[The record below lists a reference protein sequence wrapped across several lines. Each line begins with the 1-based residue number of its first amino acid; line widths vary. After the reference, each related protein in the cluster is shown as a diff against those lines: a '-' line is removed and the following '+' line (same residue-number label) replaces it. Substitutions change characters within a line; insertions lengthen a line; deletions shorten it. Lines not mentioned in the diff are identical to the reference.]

1 MLGLIL
7 IGLILLCIILGQ
19 PLYVIVGLIS
29 GYCFKFFG
37 EEEIRNIVSDIFYAG
52 DKEILLAIPLF
63 VLAGNLMTQ
72 GSISKRLI
80 KLASA
85 LTAPIPSGMAIAAV
99 LSCAV
104 FAAISGSSPVTL
116 IAVGTILYPA
126 LREKNYSKKL
136 SVGMLSA
143 GGTLGIIIPPSIPM
157 IIFAIMAGVFVIET
171 LSVAIQVISYKTR
184 GKRVFLMAPIHHHYE
199 LKGWPEPKIIVR
211 FWIVTLVLIL
221 IALAT
226 LKLR

>member
-7 IGLILLCIILGQ
+7 VGLILLCIILGQ

-80 KLASA
+80 RLASA

-99 LSCAV
+99 LSCAI

-116 IAVGTILYPA
+116 FAVGTILYPA

-143 GGTLGIIIPPSIPM
+143 GETLGIIIPPSIPM
-157 IIFAIMAGVFVIET
+157 IIFAIMAVF
-171 LSVAIQVISYKTR
+171 R
-184 GKRVFLMAPIHHHYE
+184 
-199 LKGWPEPKIIVR
+199 
-211 FWIVTLVLIL
+211 
-221 IALAT
+221 
-226 LKLR
+226 

>member
-7 IGLILLCIILGQ
+7 VGLILLCIILGQ

-80 KLASA
+80 RLASA

-99 LSCAV
+99 LSCAI
-104 FAAISGSSPVTL
+104 FAAMDG
-116 IAVGTILYPA
+116 
-126 LREKNYSKKL
+126 
-136 SVGMLSA
+136 
-143 GGTLGIIIPPSIPM
+143 
-157 IIFAIMAGVFVIET
+157 
-171 LSVAIQVISYKTR
+171 
-184 GKRVFLMAPIHHHYE
+184 
-199 LKGWPEPKIIVR
+199 
-211 FWIVTLVLIL
+211 
-221 IALAT
+221 
-226 LKLR
+226 